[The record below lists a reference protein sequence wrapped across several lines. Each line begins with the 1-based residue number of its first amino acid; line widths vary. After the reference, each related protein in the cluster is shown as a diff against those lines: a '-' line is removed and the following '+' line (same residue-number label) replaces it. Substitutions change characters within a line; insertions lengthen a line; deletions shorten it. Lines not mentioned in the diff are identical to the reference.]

1 MKKILVVSLLVSS
14 VLVLVLNLSSCSR
27 ERIEPTPQLNSY
39 ESVSTYFDT
48 KKVDEQE
55 FVIDTS
61 GVAPI
66 VGHDSTKIWISKD
79 LLMFPDS
86 SDVEWPFT
94 VKLIELYS
102 AKDMIYYQMPTV
114 AGVKV
119 LEAEGEIW
127 VRAYKAD
134 ASGVMQ
140 ELLLKPNKTFAI
152 EMPSDSTRNDMKV
165 YYGNDVATYT
175 DWTTNVTSI
184 GGNSGDLYFTA
195 TIDGHLANIGKLGWV
210 NCGKEHLGFNSL
222 TFSSEDDDLTNVG
235 LFIYLP
241 KYKSLIQAYNLSTAG
256 IQDSTDAKIIA
267 IAINSSNQLFYTEIS
282 SIIVASGTVP
292 ITLQA
297 ISDADLTAVLDNL

>member
-1 MKKILVVSLLVSS
+1 MKKII
-14 VLVLVLNLSSCSR
+14 VLNLIVLSAFALIFNVSSCSR

-39 ESVSTYFDT
+39 EPVSSYFDT
-48 KKVDEQE
+48 KKTDEQE

-61 GVAPI
+61 GTAPI
-66 VGHDSTKIWISKD
+66 VGHDSTKIWISKE

-119 LEAEGEIW
+119 LEAEGEIR

-134 ASGVMQ
+134 ADGNMQ
-140 ELLLKPNKTFAI
+140 ELLLKPNRTFSV

-165 YYGNDVATYT
+165 YYGKDAGSFT
-175 DWTTNVTSI
+175 DWTTNVTSV
-184 GGNSGDLYFTA
+184 GGNPGDLYFTETA
-195 TIDGHLANIGKLGWV
+195 DGHRANIGKLGWI

-235 LFIYLP
+235 LFTYLP
-241 KYKSLIQAYNLSTAG
+241 KYKSLIQAYNLSTVG
-256 IQDSTDAKIIA
+256 IMDSTDAKIIA
-267 IAINSSNQLFYTEIS
+267 IGINSSNQLFYTELS
-282 SIIVASGTVP
+282 STIVASGTVS

-297 ISDADLTAVLDNL
+297 ISDANLTLVLDNL